1 MLETSYYPG
10 FRRRTVPSCTPAD
23 QRPTSNASLSF
34 RGILVIILPDDDHD
48 PLLSVSPSVEITR
61 SFTTQPE
68 TRIRDSP
75 ALFSLLFLTNPFPF
89 TSLFSSFPFL
99 VFMLLYMFLIS
110 LFQSYFD
117 NMTLLIIVVLF
128 AIFMGIS

>member
-1 MLETSYYPG
+1 M
-10 FRRRTVPSCTPAD
+10 
-23 QRPTSNASLSF
+23 
-34 RGILVIILPDDDHD
+34 IILPDDDHD